1 MTSESPA
8 PPTDPADGTLP
19 IWSDAPSRDALQ
31 LIAEGVTELAG
42 FGIAAISVVRD
53 DGKLE
58 VMAVA
63 GSDDARESLQGRRT
77 PIDQLMVEIDK
88 ADEWGLMRFV
98 PHERLDVGLG
108 ESWGWVPDLVP
119 L

>member
-8 PPTDPADGTLP
+8 PPTDPAAGTLA

-63 GSDDARESLQGRRT
+63 GSDDARESLQG
-77 PIDQLMVEIDK
+77 
-88 ADEWGLMRFV
+88 AV
-98 PHERLDVGLG
+98 PR
-108 ESWGWVPDLVP
+108 STS
-119 L
+119 